1 MGIGRELHGT
11 GGLSVEVG
19 CRASQISRMFALCLS
34 NRRHITR
41 QHPKNASMRKGM
53 IPKIWGKMIERQQNG
68 RGYILEAINY
78 DITEFTA
85 PSRTTQVAV

>member
-1 MGIGRELHGT
+1 
-11 GGLSVEVG
+11 
-19 CRASQISRMFALCLS
+19 
-34 NRRHITR
+34 
-41 QHPKNASMRKGM
+41 M